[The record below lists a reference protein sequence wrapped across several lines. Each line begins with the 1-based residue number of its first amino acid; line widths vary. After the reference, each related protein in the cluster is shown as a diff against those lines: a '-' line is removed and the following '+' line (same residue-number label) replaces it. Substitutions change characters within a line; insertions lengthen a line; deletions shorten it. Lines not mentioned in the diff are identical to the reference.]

1 MKSAILPSLIVVA
14 VLCGSSP
21 AAVRHVPGE
30 YTTIQT
36 AITACNDG
44 DIVVVEPGTYFE
56 RIDFSG
62 KDITVSSTD
71 PNNPAVVAATVI
83 NAGRIGSAVKFMN
96 GETRDAVLSG
106 FTITGGYGT
115 LYMGEEG
122 LFWGGG
128 VFCAESSPTISKN
141 VIVNNNGPARGATP
155 QAISYGGGIACFMSD
170 AAIRNNIIT
179 DNTAAAGAGVIVYIG
194 NAKITDNLIYGNSG
208 VIGGGVVLLGGDL
221 INNTIVGNDVSLPS
235 DLGEGIGGNVYAASD
250 DVSLMYQARVV
261 NNIICGAKSGGGL
274 FHQDVAEDA
283 IAFNDVW
290 GNTPGNYSMYD
301 PVTYELIYDG
311 PADRTGA
318 YGNISRNP
326 LFVNSGQNDYHLLPD
341 SPCIT
346 AGDPAFVAA
355 PGQTDIDGD
364 PRVYAVRVDIGTDEY
379 IGYVRP
385 VADAGADIHIAAPG
399 PVTLDGSGSFF
410 YDPCGV
416 KLYSWE
422 QVSGA
427 PVVLSDPEAG
437 TPTFIAESYGE
448 YRFELVVSDDE
459 YDSEPDEVVVMVG
472 NEPPVADAGPDK
484 AVNAPSRVTLDGT
497 GSYDPDPI
505 DVLAYAWRQL
515 EGPPVAL
522 NDADTATPYFDCT
535 EEGLYAFE
543 LIVSDGMAQS
553 EPDVVGIATVSATM
567 NQQTLDVTS
576 GIDGLFHYPD
586 VSGNKVVYGVGSG
599 EDYSWDI
606 VCRDIETGKAVSFG
620 GEGIDTQ
627 PKIDGNIVVWSGG
640 PGPGSF
646 GWPLRNTSIFVRDI
660 SANVQKTLRPY
671 DESES
676 YSHPAVCGRKV
687 VWLEHLDAY
696 VEEEADWRDTPYHIY
711 GADITDLNS
720 PAYFPIA
727 YNAGHRDPYPINDP
741 AADFDSVIDIS
752 GNIVVWEGN
761 GDIYGADISDMGD
774 IRIFVICDDPAR
786 QYDPAVS
793 GNMVVWTD
801 ERNDSGDIYGADISD
816 PDNIRQMAVVKV
828 RGAQRQPAID
838 GQVVVYVEGNVYGG
852 DIKAV
857 CLTKRYG
864 MLDIQLLNYPYGVG
878 PAIDGGIIVWQTST
892 YGYAQAVSL
901 DVGYSISDGP
911 VQNARTGK
919 RYDYIQHAINAASA
933 GDHIVADK
941 EVYHE
946 SIDFRGKGVKV
957 SSRDPGDRAVV
968 ARTIIRGAGSA
979 VTFASGE
986 TGACVV
992 AGFTI
997 EGSETGVYCYGASP
1011 AITNCIIA
1019 ECGGPGIELFK
1030 ASKPQIANCRIAGNG
1045 GCGIRTWTYAGPR
1058 GPVHNY
1064 PTITGSVIA
1073 ENQQEGIFGGIPTI
1087 NNCTIVGNLAGGLNC
1102 FRPTVTNSIVYYNG
1116 EDSDGPQIISSN
1128 ATVTYS
1134 NVQGSWPG
1142 LGNIDADPCFVNLG
1156 HWDPNGTPGDLE
1168 DDFWVDSDYHL
1179 KSRGWRW
1186 DSSRKIWTWDTV
1198 TSRCIDAGN
1207 PGSPLGDEPLSVPVD
1222 PTSYWGRNL
1231 RVNMGAYG
1239 GTSEASI
1246 APHGWALPAD
1256 LTNDGAVNWRDFAC
1270 AAPNQPTIVGR
1281 HPGDLNRDGVTNSA
1295 DLALFSE
1302 NWLEQTTWCE

>member
-30 YTTIQT
+30 YATIQT

-44 DIVVVEPGTYFE
+44 DVVVVEPGTYLE

-62 KDITVSSTD
+62 KDITVTSTD
-71 PNNPAVVAATVI
+71 PNNPAVVAGTII
-83 NAGRIGSAVKFMN
+83 NARGVGSAVKFIN

-115 LYMGEEG
+115 NYLQDG

-128 VFCAESSPTISKN
+128 VFCAESSPTITRN
-141 VIVNNNGPARGATP
+141 VIANNNGPASGGSNAV
-155 QAISYGGGIACFMSD
+155 SYGGGIGCFMSD
-170 AAIRNNIIT
+170 AVIRNNIIA
-179 DNTAAAGAGVIVYIG
+179 DNTAAAGAGVIIYVG

-208 VIGGGVVLLGGDL
+208 VIGGGVVLLGGEL

-235 DLGEGIGGNVYAASD
+235 DLGGPIAGNVYAASD
-250 DVSLMYQARVV
+250 DASLMYQARVV

-274 FHQDVAEDA
+274 LYLSLAEDA

-290 GNTPGNYSMYD
+290 DNTPANYIMRD
-301 PVTYELIYDG
+301 PVTYDYIYGG
-311 PADRTGA
+311 PADKTGS

-326 LFVNSGQNDYHLLPD
+326 LFVNSGQNDYHLLPE

-346 AGDPAFVAA
+346 AGDPAFAAA
-355 PGQTDIDGD
+355 PGQTDMDGD
-364 PRVYAVRVDIGTDEY
+364 PRVYAVRVDIGADEY

-385 VADAGADIHIAAPG
+385 VADAGADVHIAAPG

-422 QVSGA
+422 QQSGA
-427 PVVLSDPEAG
+427 PVMLSDPEAAK
-437 TPTFIAESYGE
+437 PTFMAESYGE

-472 NEPPVADAGPDK
+472 NEPPVADAGPSK

-515 EGPPVAL
+515 EGPPATL
-522 NDADTATPYFDCT
+522 KDADTATPYFDCT
-535 EEGLYAFE
+535 EEGLYVFE

-553 EPDVVGIATVSATM
+553 EPDVVRIATVSATM
-567 NQQTLDVTS
+567 NQETLDVIS

-606 VCRDIETGKAVSFG
+606 FCRDIETGKAASFAG
-620 GEGIDTQ
+620 GGIDTQ

-640 PGPGSF
+640 PRPGSL

-660 SANVQKTLRPY
+660 AANVQTTLRPY

-696 VEEEADWRDTPYHIY
+696 VEEEAEWRDTPYHIY

-720 PAYFPIA
+720 PVYFPIA
-727 YNAGHRDPYPINDP
+727 YNAGHRDPYPIDDP
-741 AADFDSVIDIS
+741 VADFDSVIDIS
-752 GNIVVWEGN
+752 GNTVVWEGN
-761 GDIYGADISDMGD
+761 GDIYGADISDIGD

-816 PDNIRQMAVVKV
+816 PDNIREMVVVKG
-828 RGAQRQPAID
+828 RGSQQQPAID
-838 GQVVVYVEGNVYGG
+838 GRVVVYVEGSVYGG
-852 DIKAV
+852 QIKAV

-864 MLDIQLLNYPYGVG
+864 MLDIGLLNNPYGVG
-878 PAIDGGIIVWQTST
+878 PAIDGGVIVWQNGT
-892 YGYAQAVSL
+892 YGYAQAISL

-911 VQNARTGK
+911 VQNTTTGK
-919 RYDYIQHAINAASA
+919 RYDYIQHAINAAAA

-941 EVYHE
+941 GVYQE
-946 SIDFRGKGVKV
+946 SIDFKGKGVKV

-979 VTFASGE
+979 VTFTSGE

-997 EGSETGVYCYGASP
+997 EGSERGVYCYGASP

-1019 ECGGPGIELFK
+1019 ECGGPGMELFK
-1030 ASKPQIANCRIAGNG
+1030 SSRPEIANCRIAGNG
-1045 GCGIRTWTYAGPR
+1045 GCGIRNWTYPGPR
-1058 GPVHNY
+1058 GPLY
-1064 PTITGSVIA
+1064 TCPTITSCVIA

-1087 NNCTIVGNLAGGLNC
+1087 NNCTIVGNLANGVNSYRL
-1102 FRPTVTNSIVYYNG
+1102 TVTNSIIYYNG
-1116 EDSDGPQIISSN
+1116 EDSDGPQIISSK

-1134 NVQGSWPG
+1134 NIEGSWPG
-1142 LGNIDADPCFVNLG
+1142 LGNIDADPCFADLG
-1156 HWDPNGTPGDLE
+1156 HWDPNGTPDDLE
-1168 DDFWVDSDYHL
+1168 DDFWVDSDCHL

-1186 DSSRKIWTWDTV
+1186 DTGRKIWTWDTV

-1207 PGSPLGDEPLSVPVD
+1207 PGSPLGDEPRSIPVD
-1222 PTSYWGRNL
+1222 PTCYWGRNL

-1246 APHGWALPAD
+1246 APHGSALQAD

-1270 AAPNQPTIVGR
+1270 AAPNQPAIVGR

-1295 DLALFSE
+1295 DIALFADD
-1302 NWLEQTTWCE
+1302 WLKQTTWCE